1 MKKFLS
7 LVILIIAIFLCAC
20 SSHSKIDLWEN
31 ATFTE
36 DTVLGNG
43 SKTITV
49 EVTAKEKSI
58 TFTIKTDK
66 ETVGDALKEHNLIS
80 GEEGA
85 YGLYVKKV
93 NGIETAK
100 RKATGLFA
108 KAAKACLRELTGQ
121 SLKTEIPTGLY
132 GLNNDGYKKRTF

>member
-20 SSHSKIDLWEN
+20 SSPSEVDLWEN
-31 ATFTE
+31 ATYTE

-93 NGIETAK
+93 NGIEADYSKTKSYWAFCESGK
-100 RKATGLFA
+100 SM
-108 KAAKACLRELTGQ
+108 LTGVDGAK
-121 SLKTEIPTGLY
+121 LKDGNSY
-132 GLNNDGYKKRTF
+132 GLIWTKQ